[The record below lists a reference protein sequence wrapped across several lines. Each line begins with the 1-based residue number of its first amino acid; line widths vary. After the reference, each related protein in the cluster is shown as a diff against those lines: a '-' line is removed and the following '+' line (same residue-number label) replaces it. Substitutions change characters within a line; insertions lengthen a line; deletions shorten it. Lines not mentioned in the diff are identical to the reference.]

1 VKGISVEAS
10 APQITTKGGVVMNPL
25 RVLALA
31 SISAL
36 LTGCGTFCQAPGEPG
51 FVNEEPCSYLMKVTK
66 IDKQKN
72 EVTTTIST
80 RAKAEKE
87 DIDFTKEYTFP
98 VRDLDRL
105 ATNGQVVEGKE
116 YVFFNATNGPIL
128 EAFPKGF
135 DPIK

>member
-1 VKGISVEAS
+1 
-10 APQITTKGGVVMNPL
+10 
-25 RVLALA
+25 
-31 SISAL
+31 
-36 LTGCGTFCQAPGEPG
+36 
-51 FVNEEPCSYLMKVTK
+51 MKVTK